1 MSDILHTNTFISPQP
16 HYTDMRDA
24 KEAARHVMEKSG
36 VSDIAE
42 SGARERVLYGYVS
55 ESDDKIV
62 RAAELP
68 EGWGITDVQHMGSGR
83 TIVGVGP
90 VPIED

>member
-1 MSDILHTNTFISPQP
+1 MSTILHTDTFMYPQP
-16 HYTDMRDA
+16 YYTDMRDA
-24 KEAARHVMEKSG
+24 KEAARHVLKKNG
-36 VSDIAE
+36 VEDIAE
-42 SGARERVLYGYVS
+42 SGAREREIYGYVS

-68 EGWGITDVQHMGSGR
+68 EGWGITDVQHMSSGR

-90 VPIED
+90 VPVDD

>member
-1 MSDILHTNTFISPQP
+1 MYPQP
-16 HYTDMRDA
+16 YYTGMRDE
-24 KEAARHVMEKSG
+24 KEAARHVMEKCG
-36 VSDIAE
+36 VYDIAE
-42 SGARERVLYGYVS
+42 SGSHERELYGYAS

-68 EGWGITDVQHMGSGR
+68 EGWGITDVQHMSSGR

-90 VPIED
+90 VPVDD